1 MNTTRRKF
9 FTDEIL
15 GNLLNAQKN
24 MASAEKVDAR
34 GLVLLS
40 RFLLR
45 ILKKLGDETI
55 ELSAEDEK
63 SRSQK
68 PVQQLDDLG

>member
-55 ELSAEDEK
+55 ELSGIEPQD
-63 SRSQK
+63 SSSDCRFQTFN
-68 PVQQLDDLG
+68 P

>member
-1 MNTTRRKF
+1 MNTTRRKL

-15 GNLLNAQKN
+15 DNLLNAQKN
-24 MASAEKVDAR
+24 MASAEKVDAK

-45 ILKKLGDETI
+45 ILKKLGDETV
-55 ELSAEDEK
+55 ELSTEEEK
-63 SRSQK
+63 
-68 PVQQLDDLG
+68 GGG